1 MSKIKIQ
8 NTLYQA
14 QILGRMKDS
23 TWDDR
28 ESKSITISM
37 DYGTAKELFVDNIIW
52 SILDDDNTEYDNSD
66 FCLAGDITDH
76 RDGTI
81 TVKMGKKNPAELL
94 EDQLIAAENAMT
106 QGVNSIDQ

>member
-1 MSKIKIQ
+1 MAKIKIQ
-8 NTLYQA
+8 NTLYPA

-28 ESKSITISM
+28 ESKSITVSM
-37 DYGTAKELFVDNIIW
+37 DYGTAKELFVDNIVW

-81 TVKMGKKNPAELL
+81 TVKMGKKTQVELL
-94 EDQLIAAENAMT
+94 QEQLNE
-106 QGVNSIDQ
+106 VNMLLANS

>member
-8 NTLYQA
+8 NTLYPA

-23 TWDDR
+23 AWDDR
-28 ESKSITISM
+28 ESKAITVSM
-37 DYGTAKELFVDNIIW
+37 DYGTAKNLFVNDIAW

-81 TVKMGKKNPAELL
+81 TVKMGKKTQVELL
-94 EDQLIAAENAMT
+94 QEQLNE
-106 QGVNSIDQ
+106 VNMLLANS